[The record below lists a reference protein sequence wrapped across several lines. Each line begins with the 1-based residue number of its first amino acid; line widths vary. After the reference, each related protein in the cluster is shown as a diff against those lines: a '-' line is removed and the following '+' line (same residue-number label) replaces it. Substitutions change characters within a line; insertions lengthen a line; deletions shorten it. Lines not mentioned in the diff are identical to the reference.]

1 MPFSVHIRVT
11 KKSACL
17 TTGDANFDDLVI
29 MIAAKLLFF
38 PL

>member
-1 MPFSVHIRVT
+1 MPFSVHIRGT
-11 KKSACL
+11 KKSVCL

-29 MIAAKLLFF
+29 MIAAKSLLF